1 MEPAGRRAWT
11 VLPGAA
17 LLLLLLLLPLPVP
30 AAAAGRVSGGYLIEE
45 KEGRSVSRVTLLP
58 QGMRY
63 ELLAPPRARRRAKP
77 QVGVILRYRDAHL
90 YLLDPEHKRY
100 DSVSLAAAVSSY
112 RKELAASRRG
122 QPSERLPVRPGARRT
137 RGQAPLKRP
146 RAHLRRLG
154 LTRTIGGLPARAF
167 LLRQG
172 RVRERL
178 WYSPA
183 LPQPPRRIRRLIAR
197 AMSGRAPARSRRR

>member
-1 MEPAGRRAWT
+1 
-11 VLPGAA
+11 
-17 LLLLLLLLPLPVP
+17 
-30 AAAAGRVSGGYLIEE
+30 
-45 KEGRSVSRVTLLP
+45 
-58 QGMRY
+58 MRY

-90 YLLDPEHKRY
+90 YLLDPEHRRY

-112 RKELAASRRG
+112 RKELAASRKG
-122 QPSERLPVRPGARRT
+122 QPSERLPVRPGTRRT
-137 RGQAPLKRP
+137 TWPGAAQAASGPSP
-146 RAHLRRLG
+146 PVG

-172 RVRERL
+172 HVRERL

-183 LPQPPRRIRRLIAR
+183 LPQPPRRVRRLMAR
-197 AMSGRAPARSRRR
+197 AMSGAARVRSRRR